1 MFNLKRLLLFAILVS
16 VIVLSSVIWRHLDQQ
31 SPEEIIEL
39 LPDNIDLAL
48 ENLHYT
54 QNEEGRRRW
63 TLDAERAE
71 YLRDSNQAK
80 LESVSLLYYQ
90 AGSFGDVTLKAHH
103 GQFDQ
108 ESRQLDVW
116 GSVLVAT
123 EREEKLYTERLH
135 YDDQQRRL
143 SNKEPFRWVSPQL
156 ELTGTG
162 LQIDIDQGRLLVKRD
177 VWALLTPDQGKK
189 TE

>member
-1 MFNLKRLLLFAILVS
+1 MLNLKRLLLLAILFS
-16 VIVLSSVIWRHLDQQ
+16 VIVLSLVIWRHLEQQ
-31 SPEEIIEL
+31 RPEEVIEL

-48 ENLHYT
+48 KNLHYT

-63 TLDAERAE
+63 TLDADRAE
-71 YLRDSNQAK
+71 YLRDSSQAK
-80 LESVSLLYYQ
+80 LASVSLLYYQ
-90 AGSFGDVTLKAHH
+90 AGSFGDVTLKANH

-108 ESRQLDVW
+108 VSRQLDVW
-116 GSVLVAT
+116 GNVLVAT
-123 EREEKLYTERLH
+123 EREEKLYTEHLH

-143 SNKEPFRWVSPQL
+143 SNKDPFRFVSPQL

-177 VWALLTPDQGKK
+177 VWARLIPDQGKK
-189 TE
+189 ND